1 MTRSWVHVHR
11 AAAVVLRSLV
21 LIPHNHGNWRAQ
33 RDTKLSA
40 RLNFDSVL
48 LVSWRG
54 ESALTGPS
62 TSHPW
67 LDIGFCKGHTWRTPV
82 DNAPNGAAM

>member
-1 MTRSWVHVHR
+1 MARSRVHVHR

-21 LIPHNHGNWRAQ
+21 LIPRDHGNWRAP
-33 RDTKLSA
+33 RDAKLSA

-54 ESALTGPS
+54 ERSDRA
-62 TSHPW
+62 
-67 LDIGFCKGHTWRTPV
+67 V
-82 DNAPNGAAM
+82 DESSVAGYRLL